1 MSLKCD
7 CGGTY
12 KPKTLAHF
20 DLEPLTGV
28 AAVLDKVT
36 GLRCTKCGD
45 ETLPGL
51 VLNFAIN
58 ALALGVAK
66 APVRVDGPSARF
78 LRKRMGLT
86 QAELAAEMGVD
97 RVTVAKWETTDPIAP
112 HHDFILKTMMLQ
124 RFVHWRMIPANVL
137 LEAKVVKTEQP
148 RAPANSAMLQAITK
162 QLRSQDVERSRM
174 ARVRAA

>member
-1 MSLKCD
+1 MEPYQGEIRY
-7 CGGTY
+7 GGRCWRV
-12 KPKTLAHF
+12 KGQSADEVLI
-20 DLEPLTGV
+20 
-28 AAVLDKVT
+28 AV
-36 GLRCTKCGD
+36 G
-45 ETLPGL
+45 
-51 VLNFAIN
+51 VLNFAID

-162 QLRSQDVERSRM
+162 QLRSHVERSRM
-174 ARVRAA
+174 ARVRAG